1 MKKIFPLMIAL
12 VFSFQARVHA
22 DEGMWLL
29 SLIGQVNMDEM
40 TEMGLQL
47 TAEQIYSI
55 NQASLKDAVGALDRG
70 SCTAELVS
78 PDGLLL
84 TNHHCGYGEIQS
96 HSSLEHDY
104 LKDGFWA
111 MTRDEELPNEGKT
124 ITFLVRM
131 EEVTDRIAPEL
142 NEEMAMQ
149 ARASKIRSLTET
161 ITEEATEGT
170 HYEARVRSMFNG
182 NRFFLF
188 VTETYRDVRLV
199 GAPPESIGKFGHDTD
214 NWMWPR
220 HTGDFSMFRVYT
232 GPDGLPADYSA
243 DNVPM
248 KSKHYLP
255 ISMDGYEKG
264 DFTMVMGFP
273 GSTSRYMTSWEIQE
287 SLEIDH
293 PIRIQVRGI
302 KLDLMMQDMQADEK
316 VRIQY
321 ASKHSRSSNYW
332 KNSIGMSKG
341 LKKLNVTEKKR
352 KIEAD
357 FTAWV
362 NQDEERKALYG
373 NALNDI
379 QTAVEGRAELQ
390 VASSYMIEAYFLG
403 METVMFGRS
412 LRELEMTL
420 ADPEPDQEQIAKI
433 TTGLKESA
441 ERFYKDYNPPTDKKV
456 MTAMVNLMIEEVADE
471 YQPSSILEVKTKYK
485 GDAVKY
491 VDNYFKKSILTDQTR
506 YNAFMDNPSL
516 KVLKKDPGYQA
527 VLASQKLY
535 EIGGKMAQFEEGYSR
550 GTRLFLKGLVEMSPE
565 KDFYSDA
572 NSTMRMNYGVVGDY
586 YPRDAVLYTHYT
598 TLKGVMEKEDPNN
611 FEFVV
616 PDRLKEF
623 YKSKDY
629 GPYGVDGT
637 LNICFTSNNDITG
650 GNSGSPVMNGNG
662 ELLGIAFDGNW
673 EAMSGD
679 VAFETEL
686 QKCINVDIRYV
697 LFVIDKYAGA
707 KHLVDEM
714 TLVSSPA
721 EEAEPAQ
728 EAAPAEEAVPV
739 AEATTVE

>member
-1 MKKIFPLMIAL
+1 MRKLFLLVTGL
-12 VFSFQARVHA
+12 VFAFQVRVHA

-55 NQASLKDAVGALDRG
+55 NQASLKDAVGALDGG

-84 TNHHCGYGEIQS
+84 TNHHCGYGEIQN

-104 LKDGFWA
+104 LKNGFWA
-111 MTRDEELPNEGKT
+111 MTRDQELPNEGKT

-142 NEEMAMQ
+142 NEEMNAQ
-149 ARASKIRSLTET
+149 ARASKIRTLSQT
-161 ITEEATEGT
+161 ISEEATDGT
-170 HYEARVRSMFNG
+170 HYEARIRSMFNG

-232 GPDGLPADYSA
+232 GPDGMPADYSPE
-243 DNVPM
+243 NIPL
-248 KSKHYLP
+248 KSKHHLAV
-255 ISMDGYEKG
+255 SLKGYEMG
-264 DFTMVMGFP
+264 DFAMVMGFP

-293 PIRIQVRGI
+293 PVRIQVRGI
-302 KLDLMMQDMQADEK
+302 KLDLMMEDMQADEK

-341 LKKLNVTEKKR
+341 LKKLNVADKKR
-352 KIEAD
+352 ALEAD
-357 FTAWV
+357 FTDWV
-362 NQDEERKALYG
+362 NQDAERKALYG

-379 QTAVEGRAELQ
+379 QSAVEGRKQ
-390 VASSYMIEAYFLG
+390 SMVAFSYLVEAYYQG
-403 METVMFGRS
+403 METVPFGRN
-412 LRELEMTL
+412 LRQLDAALSDPDPDLDEINRIA
-420 ADPEPDQEQIAKI
+420 AD
-433 TTGLKESA
+433 LKESS
-441 ERFYKDYNPPTDKKV
+441 EGFFKDYNPPTDKKV
-456 MTAMVNLMIEEVADE
+456 MTAMVKLLLEELDDASL
-471 YQPSSILEVKTKYK
+471 PASILEAKTKFK

-491 VDNYFKKSILTDQTR
+491 VDSYFKKSFLVDQAR
-506 YNAFMDNPSL
+506 YNAFMDNPSK
-516 KVLKKDPGYQA
+516 KVLEKDPGYQA
-527 VLASQKLY
+527 VMAMQKLF
-535 EIGGKMAQFEEGYSR
+535 EIQGQMAQYQESYALGS
-550 GTRLFLKGLVEMSPE
+550 RLFLKGLVEMYPE

-572 NSTMRMNYGVVGDY
+572 NSTMRMNYGQVGDY
-586 YPRDAVLYTHYT
+586 FPKDAVLYTHYT

-616 PDRLKEF
+616 SDRLKDLYET
-623 YKSKDY
+623 KDFGRY
-629 GPYGVDGT
+629 GEGGSMNV
-637 LNICFTSNNDITG
+637 CFTTNNDITG
-650 GNSGSPVMNGNG
+650 GNSGSPVMNAHG
-662 ELLGIAFDGNW
+662 ELIGIAFDGNW

-679 VAFETEL
+679 VAFEPDL

-707 KHLVDEM
+707 GHLVDEM
-714 TLVSSPA
+714 TLVTETA
-721 EEAEPAQ
+721 
-728 EAAPAEEAVPV
+728 
-739 AEATTVE
+739 TVE

>member
-1 MKKIFPLMIAL
+1 MRKLFLLVTGL
-12 VFSFQARVHA
+12 VFAFQMRVHA

-55 NQASLKDAVGALDRG
+55 NQASLKDAVGALDGG

-84 TNHHCGYGEIQS
+84 TNHHCGYGEIQN

-104 LKDGFWA
+104 LKNGFWA
-111 MTRDEELPNEGKT
+111 MTRDEELPNEGKS

-131 EEVTDRIAPEL
+131 EEVTDKIAPEL
-142 NEEMAMQ
+142 NEEMNSQ
-149 ARASKIRSLTET
+149 ARASKIRSISET
-161 ITEEATEGT
+161 ISAEATEGT
-170 HYEARVRSMFNG
+170 HYEARIRSMFNG

-188 VTETYRDVRLV
+188 VTETFLDVRLV

-232 GPDGLPADYSA
+232 GPDGLPADYSPE
-243 DNVPM
+243 NIPL
-248 KSKHYLP
+248 KSKHFLP
-255 ISMDGYEKG
+255 ISMKGYKKG

-287 SLEIDH
+287 SLEVDH

-302 KLDLMMQDMQADEK
+302 KLDLMMADMQADEK

-341 LKKLNVTEKKR
+341 LKKLKVAEKKQ
-352 KIEAD
+352 ELE
-357 FTAWV
+357 TAFREWV
-362 NQDEERKALYG
+362 NQDDKRKTLYG
-373 NALNDI
+373 NALSDI
-379 QTAVEGRAELQ
+379 QSAVEGRRELQ
-390 VASSYMIEAYFLG
+390 IASSYIIEAYFLG
-403 METVMFGRS
+403 FETVLFGRN
-412 LRELEMTL
+412 LRQLEMLL
-420 ADPEPDQEQIAKI
+420 ADPEPDQEQVQLVAAD
-433 TTGLKESA
+433 LKESSA
-441 ERFYKDYNPPTDKKV
+441 RFFKDYNAPTDKKV
-456 MTAMVNLMIEEVADE
+456 MTAMVKLLIEELNDE
-471 YQPSSILEVKTKYK
+471 YLPSSIQDVKTRYK
-485 GDAVKY
+485 GDAAKY
-491 VDNYFKKSILTDQTR
+491 VDNYFKKSILTDQAR
-506 YNAFMDNPSL
+506 YHAFMDNPSL
-516 KVLKKDPGYQA
+516 KALRKDPGYQA
-527 VLASQKLY
+527 VLASQVLY
-535 EIGGKMAQFEEGYSR
+535 EIGGKMGQFDEAFAR
-550 GTRLFLKGLVEMSPE
+550 GSRLFLKGLIEMYPE

-572 NSTMRMNYGVVGDY
+572 NSTIRMNYGLVGDY
-586 YPRDAVLYTHYT
+586 FPRDAVLYTHYT
-598 TLKGVMEKEDPNN
+598 TLEGVMEKEDPNN

-616 PDRLKEF
+616 SERLKELH
-623 YKSKDY
+623 KAKDY
-629 GPYGVDGT
+629 GPYGENGQMNV
-637 LNICFTSNNDITG
+637 CFTSNNDITG
-650 GNSGSPVMNGNG
+650 GNSGSPVMNAHG
-662 ELLGIAFDGNW
+662 ELLGLAFDGNW

-707 KHLVDEM
+707 GHLVDEM
-714 TLVSSPA
+714 TLVTETAGIKEPVTG
-721 EEAEPAQ
+721 EEPATG
-728 EAAPAEEAVPV
+728 EGPATEK
-739 AEATTVE
+739 

>member
-1 MKKIFPLMIAL
+1 MRKIFLLGAAL
-12 VFSFQARVHA
+12 LLAVQVRVYA

-55 NQASLKDAVGALDRG
+55 NQASLKDAVGALDGG

-96 HSSLEHDY
+96 HSSLENDY
-104 LKDGFWA
+104 LKNGFWA

-124 ITFLVRM
+124 ISFLVRM

-142 NEEMAMQ
+142 NEEMNAQ
-149 ARASKIRSLTET
+149 TRASKIRSLSQA
-161 ITEEATEGT
+161 ITSEAIEGT
-170 HYEARVRSMFNG
+170 HYQARVRSMFNG
-182 NRFFLF
+182 NRYFLF
-188 VTETYRDVRLV
+188 VMETFRDVRLV

-232 GPDGLPADYSA
+232 GPDGLPADYSP
-243 DNVPM
+243 DNIPL
-248 KSKHYLP
+248 KSRHYLP
-255 ISMDGYEKG
+255 ISMNGYKKG

-287 SLEIDH
+287 SLEVDH

-302 KLDLMMQDMQADEK
+302 KLDLMMEDMMADEQ

-341 LKKLNVTEKKR
+341 LKNLKVAEKKQ
-352 KIEAD
+352 KLEAE
-357 FTAWV
+357 FTDWV
-362 NQDEERKALYG
+362 NQDEARKALYG
-373 NALNDI
+373 NALSDI
-379 QTAVEGRAELQ
+379 QSAVEGRRDLQ
-390 VASSYMIEAYFLG
+390 VASSYIIEAYFLG
-403 METVMFGRS
+403 METVMFGRN
-412 LRELEMTL
+412 LRQLEMLL
-420 ADPEPDQEQIAKI
+420 ADPEPDQEEIQRMAAS
-433 TTGLKESA
+433 LKESSA
-441 ERFYKDYNPPTDKKV
+441 RFFKDYHAPTDKKI
-456 MTAMVNLMIEEVADE
+456 MAAMVELLIQELDDE
-471 YQPSSILEVKTKYK
+471 YLPSSMLEVKTKYK
-485 GDAVKY
+485 GNAAKY
-491 VDNYFKKSILTDQTR
+491 VDHYFKKSFLTDQER

-516 KVLKKDPGYQA
+516 KVLRKDPGYRA
-527 VLASQKLY
+527 VLASQVLY
-535 EIGGKMAQFEEGYSR
+535 EIGGKMGQFEDAYAR
-550 GTRLFLKGLVEMSPE
+550 GSRLFLKGLVEMHPE
-565 KDFYSDA
+565 KDYYSDA
-572 NSTMRMNYGVVGDY
+572 NSTIRLNYGVVGDY
-586 YPRDAVLYTHYT
+586 YPRDAVLYTHFT

-616 PDRLKEF
+616 SDRLKDL
-623 YKSKDY
+623 YKTKDY
-629 GPYGVDGT
+629 GPYGVNGQMHV
-637 LNICFTSNNDITG
+637 CFTTNNDITG
-650 GNSGSPVMNGNG
+650 GNSGSPVINASG
-662 ELLGIAFDGNW
+662 ELLGLAFDGNW

-679 VAFETEL
+679 VAFEPDL

-707 KHLVDEM
+707 GHLVDEM
-714 TLVSSPA
+714 TLVTEASIAKETETTGEALSARLVP
-721 EEAEPAQ
+721 EEE
-728 EAAPAEEAVPV
+728 
-739 AEATTVE
+739 

>member
-1 MKKIFPLMIAL
+1 MRKLFLLITGL
-12 VFSFQARVHA
+12 VFAFQMRVHA

-47 TAEQIYSI
+47 TAEQIYSV
-55 NQASLKDAVGALDRG
+55 NQASLKDAVGALDGG

-84 TNHHCGYGEIQS
+84 TNHHCGYGEIQN

-104 LKDGFWA
+104 LKNGFWA

-124 ITFLVRM
+124 ISFLVRM
-131 EEVTDRIAPEL
+131 EEVTDRIASEL
-142 NEEMAMQ
+142 NEEMNPQ
-149 ARASKIRSLTET
+149 ARASKIRSLSES
-161 ITEEATEGT
+161 ITAEATEGN

-188 VTETYRDVRLV
+188 VMETYRDVRLV

-220 HTGDFSMFRVYT
+220 HTGDFSMFRVYA
-232 GPDGLPADYSA
+232 GPDGLPADYSPE
-243 DNVPM
+243 NIPL

-255 ISMDGYEKG
+255 ISMKGYEKG

-287 SLEIDH
+287 SLEVDH
-293 PIRIQVRGI
+293 PIRIQVRGV
-302 KLDLMMQDMQADEK
+302 KLDLMMEDMQADEK

-341 LKKLNVTEKKR
+341 LKKLKVAEKKQEQ
-352 KIEAD
+352 EAA
-357 FTAWV
+357 FTEWV

-373 NALNDI
+373 NALSDI
-379 QTAVEGRAELQ
+379 QSAVEGRREFQ
-390 VASSYMIEAYFLG
+390 VASSYIIEAYFLG
-403 METVMFGRS
+403 IETVMFGRN
-412 LRELEMTL
+412 LRQLEMVL
-420 ADPEPDQEQIAKI
+420 SDPEPDQEEVQRVA
-433 TTGLKESA
+433 GALKESSA
-441 ERFYKDYNPPTDKKV
+441 RFFKDYNAPTDKKV
-456 MTAMVNLMIEEVADE
+456 MTAMVELLLQELDDE
-471 YQPSSILEVKTKYK
+471 YLPSSIQEVKTKYK
-485 GDAVKY
+485 GDAAKY
-491 VDNYFKKSILTDQTR
+491 VDNYFKKSFLTDQAR

-516 KVLKKDPGYQA
+516 KALRKDPGYQA
-527 VLASQKLY
+527 VMAAQVLY
-535 EIGGKMAQFEEGYSR
+535 EIGGKMAQFEEAYAR
-550 GTRLFLKGLVEMSPE
+550 GSRLFLKGLVEMHPE

-598 TLKGVMEKEDPNN
+598 TLQGVMEKEDPNN

-616 PDRLKEF
+616 SERLKEL
-623 YKSKDY
+623 YKAKDF
-629 GPYGVDGT
+629 GPYGVNGEM
-637 LNICFTSNNDITG
+637 NVCFTSNNDITG
-650 GNSGSPVMNGNG
+650 GNSGSPVMNANG
-662 ELLGIAFDGNW
+662 ELLGLAFDGNW

-707 KHLVDEM
+707 GHLVKEM
-714 TLVSSPA
+714 TLVD
-721 EEAEPAQ
+721 
-728 EAAPAEEAVPV
+728 
-739 AEATTVE
+739 

>member
-1 MKKIFPLMIAL
+1 MKKILILVTAL
-12 VFSFQARVHA
+12 VFTFQVRVHA

-40 TEMGLQL
+40 TELGLQL

-84 TNHHCGYGEIQS
+84 TNHHCGYGEIQN

-111 MTRDEELPNEGKT
+111 MSRDEELPNEGKT

-131 EEVTDRIAPEL
+131 EEVTDRIVPEL
-142 NEEMAMQ
+142 NENMGMQ
-149 ARASKIRSLTET
+149 ERASRVRSLTQT
-161 ITEEATEGT
+161 IITEATEDNA
-170 HYEARVRSMFNG
+170 YEASVRSMFNG
-182 NRFFLF
+182 NRYFLF

-232 GPDGLPADYSA
+232 APDGSPADYSP
-243 DNVPM
+243 DNVPL

-255 ISMDGYEKG
+255 ISLKGYDIG
-264 DFTMVMGFP
+264 DFAMVMGFP
-273 GSTSRYMTSWEIQE
+273 GSTSRYMTSWEVQE

-302 KLDLMMQDMQADEK
+302 KLDLMMEDMMADEK

-332 KNSIGMSKG
+332 KNSIGMTQA
-341 LKKLNVTEKKR
+341 LKKLKITEKKQQE
-352 KIEAD
+352 EAD
-357 FTAWV
+357 FTEWV
-362 NQDEERKALYG
+362 NQEEARMALYG
-373 NALNDI
+373 EALSDI
-379 QTAVEGRAELQ
+379 KGAVEGRRDLQ
-390 VASSYMIEAYFLG
+390 IASSYIIEAYFLG
-403 METVMFGRS
+403 METVMFGRN
-412 LRELEMTL
+412 LRELEMAL
-420 ADPEPDQEQIAKI
+420 SDPEPDQEQIDRI
-433 TTGLKESA
+433 TSALKDRA
-441 ERFYKDYNPPTDKKV
+441 AGFFKDYNAPTDKKI
-456 MTAMVNLMIEEVADE
+456 MTAMVSLLIDELGDE
-471 YQPSSILEVKTKYK
+471 YLPSSILEVKTKYK
-485 GDAVKY
+485 GDADKY
-491 VDNYFKKSILTDQTR
+491 VNNYFKKSILTDQLR
-506 YNAFMDNPSL
+506 YNAFMDDPSL
-516 KVLKKDPGYQA
+516 KVLEKDPGYKA
-527 VLASQKLY
+527 VKAAQILY
-535 EIGGKMAQFEEGYSR
+535 ELGGKMAEFEEGYARGSR
-550 GTRLFLKGLVEMSPE
+550 LYLKGQVEMYPGR
-565 KDFYSDA
+565 DFYSDA

-598 TLKGVMEKEDPNN
+598 TLEGVMEKEDPNN

-616 PDRLKEF
+616 SERLKEF
-623 YKSKDY
+623 YQSKDY

-637 LNICFTSNNDITG
+637 MNVCFTTNNDITG
-650 GNSGSPVMNGNG
+650 GNSGSPVMNANG
-662 ELLGIAFDGNW
+662 ELIGIAFDGNW

-679 VAFETEL
+679 VAFEPEL

-707 KHLVDEM
+707 GHLVDEM
-714 TLVSSPA
+714 TLV
-721 EEAEPAQ
+721 E
-728 EAAPAEEAVPV
+728 
-739 AEATTVE
+739 

>member
-1 MKKIFPLMIAL
+1 MKKIVLLATAL
-12 VFSFQARVHA
+12 VFAFQVRVHA

-29 SLIGQVNMDEM
+29 SLIAQVNMDEM

-55 NQASLKDAVGALDRG
+55 NQASLKDAIGALDRG

-84 TNHHCGYGEIQS
+84 TNHHCGYGEIQN

-131 EEVTDRIAPEL
+131 EEVTDRIVPEL
-142 NEEMAMQ
+142 NKEMGMQ
-149 ARASKIRSLTET
+149 ERASKIRSLTET
-161 ITEEATEGT
+161 ITNEATEGNA
-170 HYEARVRSMFNG
+170 YEAQVRSMFNG
-182 NRFFLF
+182 NRYFLF
-188 VTETYRDVRLV
+188 LTQTYRDVRLV

-220 HTGDFSMFRVYT
+220 HTGDFAMFRVYT
-232 GPDGLPADYSA
+232 APDGSPAEYSPE
-243 DNVPM
+243 NVPL

-255 ISMDGYEKG
+255 ISMKGYEKG
-264 DFTMVMGFP
+264 DFAMVMGFP

-287 SLEIDH
+287 SLEVDH

-302 KLDLMMQDMQADEK
+302 KLDLMMEDMQASEK

-332 KNSIGMSKG
+332 KNSIGMSKA
-341 LKKLNVTEKKR
+341 LKKLNITEKKQQE
-352 KIEAD
+352 EAD

-362 NQDEERKALYG
+362 NQTEERKAMYG
-373 NALNDI
+373 NALSDI
-379 QTAVEGRAELQ
+379 QTAVEGRRDLEI
-390 VASSYMIEAYFLG
+390 ASSYIIEAYFLG
-403 METVMFGRS
+403 METVMFGRN
-412 LRELEMTL
+412 LRELQMAL
-420 ADPEPDQEQIAKI
+420 SDPEPDPDQLGQVTAA
-433 TTGLKESA
+433 LKERA
-441 ERFYKDYNPPTDKKV
+441 EGFFKDYNAPTDKKI
-456 MTAMVNLMIEEVADE
+456 MTAMVELLMNELDDA
-471 YQPSSILEVKTKYK
+471 YLPSSILEVKNKYK
-485 GDAVKY
+485 GDAAKY
-491 VDNYFKKSILTDQTR
+491 VDNYFKKSILTDQGR

-516 KVLKKDPGYQA
+516 KALEKDPGFKA
-527 VLASQKLY
+527 VQASQKLY
-535 EIGGKMAQFEEGYSR
+535 EVGGKMAQFEEGYRR
-550 GTRLFLKGLVEMSPE
+550 GARLYLKGMVEMYPDR
-565 KDFYSDA
+565 DFYSDA

-586 YPRDAVLYTHYT
+586 FPRDAVLYKHYT

-616 PDRLKEF
+616 SDRLKEF
-623 YKSKDY
+623 YESKDY
-629 GPYGVDGT
+629 GPYGEDGT
-637 LNICFTSNNDITG
+637 LYVCFTTNNDITG
-650 GNSGSPVMNGNG
+650 GNSGSPVMNANG
-662 ELLGIAFDGNW
+662 ELIGIAFDGNW

-679 VAFETEL
+679 VAFEPEL

-714 TLVSSPA
+714 TLVK
-721 EEAEPAQ
+721 
-728 EAAPAEEAVPV
+728 
-739 AEATTVE
+739 